1 MLSVFRIAYAAAA
14 LAFAFGYPSPSLA
27 QQFPA
32 KTVRLVIG
40 YAPGSS
46 TDIVGRVMAQ
56 RLGEYWKQ
64 TVLVENRGGAAGNLA
79 ADLVAKAPGDGYV
92 LLFAQN
98 GLAIS
103 AAALVN
109 LPFNA
114 EKDLMPIAP
123 VAATPHILLV
133 GADFPANNVQ
143 ELIARAKAEPG
154 KLTYA
159 SSGVGNS
166 DHLCGELFNLMA
178 GIQTIHVPYKG
189 GAPAV
194 QDVIPGRVTYYFA
207 GMPLGLPL
215 AKSGRARALGV
226 TSKQRFAGAPEIPT
240 LAEQGLPDYEATL
253 WQGIF
258 APASIPPELSARISS
273 DVQAVLKQPETRD
286 MMQKAGVVL
295 FEDNQASF
303 RKFFHADIEKWKTVV
318 KSANLKLQ

>member
-1 MLSVFRIAYAAAA
+1 MLSVFRIVHAIAVLAAA
-14 LAFAFGYPSPSLA
+14 LGCASPGLA

-32 KTVRLVIG
+32 KPVRLVIG

-64 TVLVENRGGAAGNLA
+64 TVVVENRGGAAGNLA

-103 AAALVN
+103 AAALAN

-114 EKDLMPIAP
+114 ENDLMPLAP

-226 TSKQRFAGAPEIPT
+226 TSKQRFTGAPEIPT

-253 WQGIF
+253 WQGFF
-258 APASIPPELSARISS
+258 APASIPPELSARISA
-273 DVQAVLKQPETRD
+273 DVQAVLKQPQTRE

-295 FEDNQASF
+295 FEDNQANF